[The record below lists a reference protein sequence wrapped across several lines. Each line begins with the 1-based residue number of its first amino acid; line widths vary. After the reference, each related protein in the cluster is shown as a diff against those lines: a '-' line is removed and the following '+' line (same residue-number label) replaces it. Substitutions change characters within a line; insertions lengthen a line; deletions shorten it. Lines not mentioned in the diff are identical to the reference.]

1 MSEMD
6 LSTNLSLKIRKIREI
21 KGFSQD
27 YVATKMNITQNT
39 YSKIE
44 RGETSLTINKLLDI
58 CNALEVDIKTLMS
71 FDEKMVFTNCTQSG
85 NFGENNTFI
94 FNTIDKVQE
103 LYDRIIKLKEDEIQ
117 RLNEIINKKK

>member
-1 MSEMD
+1 MD